1 MTTPPPPPKIILV
14 HSRTSVGWKIRN
26 SGRSS
31 TSSTPTAR
39 QDLHLGALAGPLLLR
54 LQVLLYRPQSHNG
67 GDRLRRNGLI
77 STKELHMVMSRLN
90 MKCTIEDCGR
100 MVNSVD
106 SDGDGNVNLEEFK
119 KMMTATITRCRWQW
133 SMDPTIRECVMST
146 IIGGGGDEEKE
157 Q

>member
-1 MTTPPPPPKIILV
+1 MEDPELRKVFDQFDTD
-14 HSRTSVGWKIRN
+14 GD
-26 SGRSS
+26 GRISIS
-31 TSSTPTAR
+31 ELS
-39 QDLHLGALAGPLLLR
+39 
-54 LQVLLYRPQSHNG
+54 QVLSSYGSK
-67 GDRLRRNGLI
+67 NGLI

-133 SMDPTIRECVMST
+133 SMDPTTRECVMST